1 MLSRRNRVGLL
12 FQSFEFY
19 SLILNELFDT
29 MWIFFFFGFCYI
41 ILYWKLETDYPMR
54 DGSRCNYVKYT
65 SFPISFDLYF
75 ILFITKERLSC
86 KMMFLT
92 VQTTDNRLNY
102 NLWRLGSY
110 STNTITFLMMP
121 TNRYS
126 SIHMLMTKNP
136 IWCQYSIVNMII
148 FIFKKKR
155 FFRAQKNIPK
165 PNCFKIKKNCSH
177 ADKICPDSK
186 SKHLGDREYRFR
198 SVDFMQWLRSWQ
210 NPFPPVCCNPVTR
223 SNPSLYK
230 RPTVEQEEPL
240 FL

>member
-1 MLSRRNRVGLL
+1 MLGQGLWPRSHFVEVVNFAFLTKPSFVIWDVVLFVNMAPFGYRQVFFWFKGSSEKKNCRLILVVLSRRNRFGWL

-29 MWIFFFFGFCYI
+29 MWIFFFGFCYI

-102 NLWRLGSY
+102 NL
-110 STNTITFLMMP
+110 
-121 TNRYS
+121 
-126 SIHMLMTKNP
+126 
-136 IWCQYSIVNMII
+136 
-148 FIFKKKR
+148 
-155 FFRAQKNIPK
+155 
-165 PNCFKIKKNCSH
+165 
-177 ADKICPDSK
+177 
-186 SKHLGDREYRFR
+186 
-198 SVDFMQWLRSWQ
+198 
-210 NPFPPVCCNPVTR
+210 
-223 SNPSLYK
+223 
-230 RPTVEQEEPL
+230 
-240 FL
+240 